1 MQVYELARCGELLEP
16 LVRAAPEAAAPDWLA
31 ALTMNEL
38 RCARH
43 QLLLRPVAPNSRF
56 SCRCQQIASVCW
68 RWTHSLVLIWERFAA
83 GRVEC
88 ARPTVQQHLV
98 SARFLSWASRLDLA
112 DRHAAWGLAQL
123 RDSLAPTPR
132 FPWPYRFVAP
142 HFRSSL
148 PLAALQP
155 TAAARRASYSDGLSF
170 AILLAA
176 SSKLLLPHRTEKLQA
191 AQRFRSQLP

>member
-43 QLLLRPVAPNSRF
+43 QLLLQPVAPNSRF

-123 RDSLAPTPR
+123 RDSLTLAPQVRWFDFAARRLARLRAHLGHSLTPAAR
-132 FPWPYRFVAP
+132 FPWSPQLSVPQFP
-142 HFRSSL
+142 SS
-148 PLAALQP
+148 PRLAAATT
-155 TAAARRASYSDGLSF
+155 TAAWR
-170 AILLAA
+170 
-176 SSKLLLPHRTEKLQA
+176 
-191 AQRFRSQLP
+191 